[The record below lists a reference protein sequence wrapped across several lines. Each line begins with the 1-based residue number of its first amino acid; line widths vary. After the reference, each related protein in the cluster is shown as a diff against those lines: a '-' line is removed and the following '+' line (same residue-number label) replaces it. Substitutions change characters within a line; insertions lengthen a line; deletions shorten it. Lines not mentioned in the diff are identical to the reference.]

1 VSGPATRVAAIASSW
16 PLQLVLVVAAAL
28 ILRSIF
34 FVGFAL
40 GDDLG
45 YLAFAGEILNGR
57 YPPLDPL
64 NQYAYRP
71 LLLYLY
77 AGGIG
82 AFGYTDLGA
91 VAPVLLASLATTA
104 VVYACVWRL
113 IDPRAAWWC
122 AILFAFEPFN
132 IVNSTTM
139 TNDVVLA
146 SLVFASI
153 TVFLIGDRQA
163 SAASALGWHALAGL
177 VMVAAFLVK
186 ITILP
191 ALAALG
197 VYTSIAWGTRGWTV
211 GARHAAFYL
220 TFAAGLAA
228 ICLAYYLK
236 TGDPLWQFRSELAYY
251 DAYKPDWYLAGQID
265 YAHLMWQYPR
275 SLWGSSGYET
285 YLYLD
290 HGPLFW
296 VFLPAAVYAVARHWQ
311 NTAVRMV
318 LMFWL
323 IVLLFF
329 EFYPQYLS
337 PYLPLVRQERYLE
350 MLIPATVIV
359 VGIAL
364 AALFRRRPAIALA
377 VLMLVL
383 VDSVIEASRRSFLIN
398 DSQNDV
404 RALARYAE
412 STIQRTGKRLGVD
425 VPARNSLLFYLRE
438 VPVPLVALE
447 AKDVPAFSDGYLAV
461 GGSRSFWWSKDLA
474 LTLAADQVPPSW
486 VTTLEV
492 PGKAMPWRPS
502 PLRVY
507 YVPPA
512 ATAGG
517 SAAAPTAPRSP

>member
-1 VSGPATRVAAIASSW
+1 VAAAVSSW
-16 PLQLVLVVAAAL
+16 PLQLVLAL
-28 ILRSIF
+28 ACALCLRSIF

-45 YLAFAGEILNGR
+45 YLALVGEILNGR

-77 AGGIG
+77 AGGIR

-104 VVYACVWRL
+104 VVHAFVWRL

-132 IVNSTTM
+132 VVNSTTM

-146 SLVFASI
+146 GLVFASI
-153 TVFLIGDRQA
+153 TVFLMADRHT
-163 SAASALGWHALAGL
+163 SAAGAVGRHALAGV

-191 ALAALG
+191 ALVALG
-197 VYTSIAWGTRGWTV
+197 LYSLIAVGTRGWTA

-220 TFAAGLAA
+220 TFAAGLAV
-228 ICLAYYLK
+228 ICLGYYLK

-251 DAYKPDWYLAGQID
+251 DAYKPDWYRAGLINYD
-265 YAHLMWQYPR
+265 HLMWQYPR

-285 YLYLD
+285 YRYFD
-290 HGPLFW
+290 HGLLFW
-296 VFLPAAVYAVARHWQ
+296 VFLPAAVYAVRRQWHD
-311 NTAVRMV
+311 TAVRLL

-323 IVLLFF
+323 VVLLFF

-350 MLIPATVIV
+350 MLIPSTVIV

-364 AALFRRRPAIALA
+364 AALFRRRPAVALA
-377 VLMLVL
+377 VLSLVL
-383 VDSVIEASRRSFLIN
+383 VDSVIEASRRSFLYN

-404 RALARYAE
+404 RALARYAGA
-412 STIQRTGKRLGVD
+412 TIRPTGKRLGVD
-425 VPARNSLLFYLRE
+425 VPAANALLFYLRE
-438 VPVPLVALE
+438 APVPLVALE
-447 AKDVPAFSDGYLAV
+447 AKDVQGFSDGYIAV

-474 LTLAADQVPPSW
+474 LRLGAGQVPPSW
-486 VTTLEV
+486 VTTRVV
-492 PGKAMPWRPS
+492 PGGALPWRPA

-507 YVPPA
+507 YVPA
-512 ATAGG
+512 AAPAGG
-517 SAAAPTAPRSP
+517 SAAAPAPPRSP